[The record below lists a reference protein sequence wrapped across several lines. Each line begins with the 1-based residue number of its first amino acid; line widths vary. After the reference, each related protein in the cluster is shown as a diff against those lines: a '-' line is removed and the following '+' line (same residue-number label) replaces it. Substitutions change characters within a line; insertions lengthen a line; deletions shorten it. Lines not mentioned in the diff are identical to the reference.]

1 MGFRGGSG
9 VWRCLA
15 RAQYIKRVEDDR
27 LLTGTGGFT
36 DNLSRP
42 NQAHVVLVRSPH
54 AHAKILKIDTEA
66 ARAAP
71 GVVAVYTW
79 ADMEKE
85 GVGNFAFPAMF
96 PAADGS
102 KPEMTPRRSLAHE
115 VVRYVGEAVVAI
127 VADTREQAQDAV
139 ELVDIEYDQLPSVTE
154 IEDALKPGAPQVWQG
169 APGNIAGY
177 NKFGDHAKAEEA
189 FKAAAHVV
197 SLDIVHQRLIVNAM
211 EPRAVMAEWENDR
224 LIVHIGSQNPSV
236 TRDTLCDVILK
247 MPKDKVRVVVRDIG
261 GGFGMKVGI
270 QPDEAVAVWAA
281 KVLKRPVRWRAERG
295 EEFAATTAG
304 RDQFHK
310 ASMAFDKDGRILGLR
325 MEAFANIGAY
335 PSRGG
340 VVIPLFVGPKV
351 TTGTYDVPLIDLR
364 ITCVITNTATI
375 GAYRGAGRPECIFN
389 LERMMDTAARQIGMD
404 PAELRRRNFVK
415 PSQMPYTTAMG
426 EKYDSGDFN
435 LFLTKTLE
443 AADWDGFA
451 ARKADAEKRG
461 KLYGRGLA
469 SYVEWTSANV
479 MNEMAH
485 YEVKEDGKVVIWM
498 GTQGM
503 GQGLQTSFTQ
513 LASELLGIDPSKI
526 EIAMGDSDRVGGVG
540 SMGSRSAYIGGSAVL
555 SGSEKLVD
563 KGKELAADALEA
575 ATADI
580 VYSAG
585 RFTITGTDRGI
596 GLGELAAKQ
605 PDKRIFI
612 ENVNTVDGIAW
623 PNGAHVGEVEI
634 DPDTGMVELKRYTT
648 VDDVGKPLHRP
659 IVFGQIHG
667 GCAQG
672 IGQALLEENVY
683 DRESGQLLT
692 GSFMDYAMPRAET
705 FPTFNNQ
712 LDDTVPAKSNPIGA
726 KGVGESGT
734 VGSTPTVMNAI
745 MDALWPLGV
754 RNIQM
759 PATPQRVWR
768 AIQETRK

>member
-1 MGFRGGSG
+1 MAVFGK
-9 VWRCLA
+9 
-15 RAQYIKRVEDDR
+15 AQYIKRVEDDR

-36 DNLSRP
+36 DNLVRA

-54 AHAKILKIDTEA
+54 AHAKITRIDTAEA
-66 ARAAP
+66 KKAP
-71 GVVAVYTW
+71 GVIAVYTW
-79 ADMEKE
+79 DDMAKE
-85 GVGNFAFPAMF
+85 GVGDFSFPAMF
-96 PAADGS
+96 PNADGS

-127 VADTREQAQDAV
+127 VAETHGQAQDAV
-139 ELVDIEYDQLPSVTE
+139 ELVEIDYDPLPSVST

-169 APGNIAGY
+169 APGNLVGF
-177 NKFGDHAKAEEA
+177 NRFGDAAKADEA
-189 FKAAAHVV
+189 FKAAAHVI
-197 SLDIVHQRLIVNAM
+197 SLDIMHQRLIVNAM
-211 EPRAVMAEWENDR
+211 EPRAVMAEWEGDR

-236 TRDTLCDVILK
+236 TRDTLADVILK
-247 MPKDKVRVVVRDIG
+247 MPKDKIRVLVRDIG

-270 QPDEAVAVWAA
+270 QPDESVAVWAA
-281 KVLKRPVRWRAERG
+281 KVLKRPVKWRAERS

-304 RDQFHK
+304 RDQLHK
-310 ASMAFDKDGRILGLR
+310 ASLALDKDGRILALR

-335 PSRGG
+335 PARAG

-351 TTGTYDVPLIDLR
+351 TTGTYDIPVVDLKLNA
-364 ITCVITNTATI
+364 VITNSATI
-375 GAYRGAGRPECIFN
+375 GAYRGAGRPECILN
-389 LERMMDTAARQIGMD
+389 LERLMDTAARQIGMD

-426 EKYDSGDFN
+426 EKYDSGDFD

-443 AADWDGFA
+443 ASDWKGFE
-451 ARKADAEKRG
+451 ARKAEAEKRG

-485 YEVKEDGKVVIWM
+485 YEVKEDGKVTIWM

-513 LASELLGIDPSKI
+513 LASELLGIDPSQI

-555 SGSEKLVD
+555 TGSEKLVD

-605 PDKRIFI
+605 PEKRIFI

-692 GSFMDYAMPRAET
+692 GSFMDYAMPRADT
-705 FPTFNNQ
+705 FPTFSNT
-712 LDDTVPAKSNPIGA
+712 LDDTVPAKTNPVGA

-754 RNIQM
+754 RNLQM
-759 PATPQRVWR
+759 PATPQRVWQ

>member
-1 MGFRGGSG
+1 MAVFGK
-9 VWRCLA
+9 
-15 RAQYIKRVEDDR
+15 AQYIKRVEDDR

-36 DNLSRP
+36 DNLARP
-42 NQAHVVLVRSPH
+42 NQVHVVLVRSPH
-54 AHAKILKIDTEA
+54 AHAKIVNIDTAA
-66 ARAAP
+66 ARQAP

-79 ADMEKE
+79 ADMAAE
-85 GVGNFAFPAMF
+85 GAGDFSFPTMF
-96 PAADGS
+96 PNADGS

-115 VVRYVGEAVVAI
+115 VVRHVGEPVVAVVAE
-127 VADTREQAQDAV
+127 TRLQAQDAADLV
-139 ELVDIEYDQLPSVTE
+139 EVEYDMLPSVST
-154 IEDALKPGAPQVWQG
+154 IEDALKPGAPQVWPG
-169 APGNIAGY
+169 APGNRAGF
-177 NKFGDHAKAEEA
+177 NRFGDAAKADAA
-189 FKAAAHVV
+189 FAAAAHVV
-197 SLDIVHQRLIVNAM
+197 KLDIVHQRLIVNAM
-211 EPRAVMAEWENDR
+211 EPRAVMAEWEDDR
-224 LIVHIGSQNPSV
+224 IVVHIGSQNPSV
-236 TRDTLCDVILK
+236 TRDTLCDVVLK
-247 MPKDKVRVVVRDIG
+247 MPKDKVRVLVRDIG

-270 QPDEAVAVWAA
+270 QPDESVAVWVA
-281 KVLKRPVRWRAERG
+281 KVLKRPVKWRAERS

-304 RDQFHK
+304 RDQLHK
-310 ASMAFDKDGRILGLR
+310 AELALDKDGRILALR
-325 MEAFANIGAY
+325 LEAFANIGAY
-335 PSRGG
+335 PARAG

-351 TTGTYDVPLIDLR
+351 TTGTYDIPVVDLR
-364 ITCVITNTATI
+364 LNCVLTNSATI
-375 GAYRGAGRPECIFN
+375 GAYRGAGRPECILD
-389 LERMMDTAARQIGMD
+389 LERVMDTAARQIGMD

-426 EKYDSGDFN
+426 EKYDSGDFD

-443 AADWDGFA
+443 AADWNGFA

-469 SYVEWTSANV
+469 SYVEWTSAAV

-485 YEVKEDGKVVIWM
+485 YEVKADGRVTIWM

-555 SGSEKLVD
+555 TGSEKLVE

-585 RFTITGTDRGI
+585 RFTIAGTDRAVDFGQ
-596 GLGELAAKQ
+596 LAERQ

-634 DPDTGMVELKRYTT
+634 DPETGRVELVRYTT

-667 GCAQG
+667 GVAQG

-683 DRESGQLLT
+683 DRDSGQLIT
-692 GSFMDYAMPRAET
+692 GSFMDYAMPRADT
-705 FPTFNNQ
+705 FPTFSNT
-712 LDDTVPAKSNPIGA
+712 LDDSVPAKTNPLGA

-754 RNIQM
+754 RNLQM
-759 PATPQRVWR
+759 PATPQRVWQAIR
-768 AIQETRK
+768 AARG

>member
-1 MGFRGGSG
+1 MAVFGK
-9 VWRCLA
+9 
-15 RAQYIKRVEDDR
+15 AQYIKRVEDDR

-54 AHAKILKIDTEA
+54 AHAKILKIDASA
-66 ARAAP
+66 AKKAP

-139 ELVDIEYDQLPSVTE
+139 ELVDIEYEQLPSVTE

-169 APGNIAGY
+169 APGNVAGY

-189 FKAAAHVV
+189 FKGAAHVV

-224 LIVHIGSQNPSV
+224 LVVHIGSQNPSV

-351 TTGTYDVPLIDLR
+351 TTGTYDIPLIDLK

-375 GAYRGAGRPECIFN
+375 GAYRGAGRPECILN
-389 LERMMDTAARQIGMD
+389 LERLMDTAARQIGID

-426 EKYDSGDFN
+426 EKYDSGDFD

-443 AADWDGFA
+443 AADWNGFA
-451 ARKADAEKRG
+451 ARKAEAEKRG

-485 YEVKEDGKVVIWM
+485 YEVKADGKVVIWM

-513 LASELLGIDPSKI
+513 LASELLGIDPSQI

-605 PDKRIFI
+605 PDKRIYI

-683 DRESGQLLT
+683 DRESGQLVT

-705 FPTFNNQ
+705 FPNFNNQ

-759 PATPQRVWR
+759 PATPQRVWQ
-768 AIQETRK
+768 AIQSTRK

>member
-1 MGFRGGSG
+1 MAVFGK
-9 VWRCLA
+9 
-15 RAQYIKRVEDDR
+15 AQYIKRVEDDR

-36 DNLSRP
+36 DNLTRA

-54 AHAKILKIDTEA
+54 AHAKISRIDTTEA
-66 ARAAP
+66 KKAP
-71 GVVAVYTW
+71 GVVAVFTW
-79 ADMEKE
+79 EDMAKE
-85 GVGNFAFPAMF
+85 GAGDFSFPAMF
-96 PAADGS
+96 PNADGS

-127 VADTREQAQDAV
+127 VAETHGQAQDAV
-139 ELVDIEYDQLPSVTE
+139 ELVEVDYDPLPSVST

-169 APGNIAGY
+169 APGNLVGF
-177 NKFGDHAKAEEA
+177 NRFGDSAKADEA
-189 FKAAAHVV
+189 FKAAAHVIA
-197 SLDIVHQRLIVNAM
+197 LDIMHQRLIVNAM
-211 EPRAVMAEWENDR
+211 EPRAVMAEWEGDR

-236 TRDTLCDVILK
+236 TRDTLADVVLK
-247 MPKDKVRVVVRDIG
+247 MPKDKIRVLVRDIG

-270 QPDEAVAVWAA
+270 QPDESVAVWVA
-281 KVLKRPVRWRAERG
+281 KVLKRPVKWRAERS

-304 RDQFHK
+304 RDQLHK
-310 ASMAFDKDGRILGLR
+310 ASLALDKDGRILALR

-335 PSRGG
+335 PARAG

-351 TTGTYDVPLIDLR
+351 TTGTYDIPVVDLKLNA
-364 ITCVITNTATI
+364 VITNSATI
-375 GAYRGAGRPECIFN
+375 GAYRGAGRPECILN
-389 LERMMDTAARQIGMD
+389 LERLMDTAARQIGMD

-426 EKYDSGDFN
+426 EKYDSGDFD

-443 AADWDGFA
+443 ASDWKGFE
-451 ARKADAEKRG
+451 ARKAEAEKRG

-485 YEVKEDGKVVIWM
+485 YEVKEDGKVTIWM
-498 GTQGM
+498 GTQSM

-555 SGSEKLVD
+555 TGSEKLVD

-580 VYSAG
+580 VYAAG
-585 RFTITGTDRGI
+585 RFTIAGTDRAI
-596 GLGELAAKQ
+596 GLGDLAARQ

-634 DPDTGMVELKRYTT
+634 DPDTGRVELKRYTT

-683 DRESGQLLT
+683 DRETGQLIT
-692 GSFMDYAMPRAET
+692 GSFMDYAMPRADT
-705 FPTFNNQ
+705 FPTFSNT
-712 LDDTVPAKSNPIGA
+712 LDDTVPAKTNPVGA

-754 RNIQM
+754 RNIEM
-759 PATPQRVWR
+759 PASPHRVWQ
-768 AIQETRK
+768 AIQNAKK

>member
-1 MGFRGGSG
+1 MAVFGK
-9 VWRCLA
+9 
-15 RAQYIKRVEDDR
+15 AQYIKRVEDDR

-54 AHAKILKIDTEA
+54 AHAKILKIDASA
-66 ARAAP
+66 AKKAP

-139 ELVDIEYDQLPSVTE
+139 ELVDIEYEQLASVTE

-189 FKAAAHVV
+189 FKSAAHVV

-351 TTGTYDVPLIDLR
+351 TTGTYDIPLIDLK

-375 GAYRGAGRPECIFN
+375 GAYRGAGRPECILN
-389 LERMMDTAARQIGMD
+389 LERLMDTAARQIGID

-426 EKYDSGDFN
+426 EKYDSGDFD

-443 AADWDGFA
+443 AADWNGFA
-451 ARKADAEKRG
+451 ARKAEAEKRG

-485 YEVKEDGKVVIWM
+485 YEVKADGKVVIWM

-513 LASELLGIDPSKI
+513 LASELLGIDPSQI

-605 PDKRIFI
+605 PDKRIYI

-683 DRESGQLLT
+683 DRESGQLVT

-705 FPTFNNQ
+705 FPNFNNQ

-759 PATPQRVWR
+759 PATPQRVWQ
-768 AIQETRK
+768 AIQSTRK

>member
-1 MGFRGGSG
+1 MAVFGK
-9 VWRCLA
+9 
-15 RAQYIKRVEDDR
+15 AQYIKRVEDDR

-36 DNLSRP
+36 DNLTRP
-42 NQAHVVLVRSPH
+42 NQVHVVLVRSPH
-54 AHAKILKIDTEA
+54 AHAKILGINADEA
-66 ARAAP
+66 RKAP

-79 ADMEKE
+79 DDMAKD
-85 GVGNFAFPAMF
+85 GAGDFSFPAMF
-96 PAADGS
+96 PNADGS

-115 VVRYVGEAVVAI
+115 AVRYVGEAVAAVVAE
-127 VADTREQAQDAV
+127 TRGQAQDAA
-139 ELVDIEYDQLPSVTE
+139 ELVEVDYDPLPSVST

-169 APGNIAGY
+169 APGNLVGF
-177 NKFGDHAKAEEA
+177 NRFGDAAKADAA
-189 FKAAAHVV
+189 FQAAAHVV
-197 SLDIVHQRLIVNAM
+197 SLDIMHQRLIVNAM
-211 EPRAVMAEWENDR
+211 EPRAVMAEWEGDR
-224 LIVHIGSQNPSV
+224 LTVHIGSQNPSV
-236 TRDTLCDVILK
+236 TRDTLADVILK
-247 MPKDKVRVVVRDIG
+247 MPKDKVRVLVRDIG

-270 QPDEAVAVWAA
+270 QPDESVAVWVA
-281 KVLKRPVRWRAERG
+281 KVLKRPAKWRAERS

-304 RDQFHK
+304 RDQLHK
-310 ASMAFDKDGRILGLR
+310 ASLALDKDGRILALR

-335 PSRGG
+335 PARAG

-351 TTGTYDVPLIDLR
+351 TTGTYDIPVVDLKLNA
-364 ITCVITNTATI
+364 VITHSATI
-375 GAYRGAGRPECIFN
+375 GAYRGAGRPECILN
-389 LERMMDTAARQIGMD
+389 LERLMDTAARQIGMD

-415 PSQMPYTTAMG
+415 PAQMPYTTAMG
-426 EKYDSGDFN
+426 EKYDSGDFD

-443 AADWDGFA
+443 ASDWKGFE
-451 ARKADAEKRG
+451 ARKAEAEKRG

-479 MNEMAH
+479 LNEMAH
-485 YEVKEDGKVVIWM
+485 YEVKADGKVTIWM

-513 LASELLGIDPSKI
+513 LASELLGIDPAQI

-575 ATADI
+575 STADI
-580 VYSAG
+580 VYAAG
-585 RFTITGTDRGI
+585 RFTIAGTDRAI
-596 GLGELAAKQ
+596 GLGDLAARQ

-634 DPDTGMVELKRYTT
+634 DPDTGRVELKRYTT

-683 DRESGQLLT
+683 DRETGQLIT
-692 GSFMDYAMPRAET
+692 GSFMDYAMPRADT
-705 FPTFNNQ
+705 FPTFNNT
-712 LDDTVPAKSNPIGA
+712 LDDSVPAKSNPIGV

-754 RNIQM
+754 RSIEM
-759 PATPQRVWR
+759 PASPHRVWQ
-768 AIQETRK
+768 AIQNAKK

>member
-1 MGFRGGSG
+1 MAVFGK
-9 VWRCLA
+9 
-15 RAQYIKRVEDDR
+15 AQYIKRVEDDR

-54 AHAKILKIDTEA
+54 AHAKILKIDASA
-66 ARAAP
+66 AKKAP
-71 GVVAVYTW
+71 GVVAVFTW

-85 GVGNFAFPAMF
+85 GAGNFAFPTMF

-139 ELVDIEYDQLPSVTE
+139 ELVDIEYEQLPSVTE

-177 NKFGDHAKAEEA
+177 NKFGDHAKADEA
-189 FKAAAHVV
+189 FKNAAHVV

-351 TTGTYDVPLIDLR
+351 TTGTYDIPLIDLK

-375 GAYRGAGRPECIFN
+375 GAYRGAGRPECILN
-389 LERMMDTAARQIGMD
+389 LERLMDTAARQIGMD

-426 EKYDSGDFN
+426 EKYDSGDFD

-443 AADWDGFA
+443 AADWNGFA

-485 YEVKEDGKVVIWM
+485 YEVKADGKVVIWM

-683 DRESGQLLT
+683 DRESGQLMT

-759 PATPQRVWR
+759 PATPQRVWQ
-768 AIQETRK
+768 AIQSTRK

>member
-1 MGFRGGSG
+1 MAVFGK
-9 VWRCLA
+9 
-15 RAQYIKRVEDDR
+15 AQYIKRVEDDR

-66 ARAAP
+66 AKAAP

-79 ADMEKE
+79 ADMEKD

-96 PAADGS
+96 PAADGT

-139 ELVDIEYDQLPSVTE
+139 ELVDIEYEQLPAVTE

-169 APGNIAGY
+169 APGNVAGY

-189 FKAAAHVV
+189 FKNAAHVV

-351 TTGTYDVPLIDLR
+351 TTGTYDVPLIDLK

-375 GAYRGAGRPECIFN
+375 GAYRGAGRPECILN
-389 LERMMDTAARQIGMD
+389 LERLMDTAARQMGMD

-426 EKYDSGDFN
+426 EKYDSGDFD

-443 AADWDGFA
+443 AADWNGFA
-451 ARKADAEKRG
+451 ARKAEAEKRG

-485 YEVKEDGKVVIWM
+485 YEVREDGKVVIWM

-513 LASELLGIDPSKI
+513 LASELLGIDPSQI
-526 EIAMGDSDRVGGVG
+526 EIAMGDSDKVGGVG

-692 GSFMDYAMPRAET
+692 GSFMDYAMPRAGT

-759 PATPQRVWR
+759 PATPQRVWH

>member
-1 MGFRGGSG
+1 MAVFGK
-9 VWRCLA
+9 
-15 RAQYIKRVEDDR
+15 AQYIKRVEDNR

-36 DNLSRP
+36 DNLARP
-42 NQAHVVLVRSPH
+42 NQVHVVLVRSPH
-54 AHAKILKIDTEA
+54 AHARIVNIDTA
-66 ARAAP
+66 AAKQAP
-71 GVVAVYTW
+71 GVAAVYTW
-79 ADMEKE
+79 ADMAAE
-85 GVGNFAFPAMF
+85 GVGDFSFPTMF
-96 PAADGS
+96 PNADGS

-115 VVRYVGEAVVAI
+115 VVRHVGEPVAAVVAE
-127 VADTREQAQDAV
+127 TRLQAQDAADLV
-139 ELVDIEYDQLPSVTE
+139 EVEYDMLPSVST
-154 IEDALKPGAPQVWQG
+154 IEDALKPGAPLVWPG
-169 APGNIAGY
+169 APGNRAGF
-177 NKFGDHAKAEEA
+177 NRFGDAARADAA
-189 FKAAAHVV
+189 FAAAAHVV
-197 SLDIVHQRLIVNAM
+197 KLDVVHQRLIVNAM
-211 EPRAVMAEWENDR
+211 EPRAVMAEWEDDR
-224 LIVHIGSQNPSV
+224 IVVHIGSQNPSV
-236 TRDTLCDVILK
+236 TRDTLCDVVLR
-247 MPKDKVRVVVRDIG
+247 MPKDKVRVLVRDIG

-270 QPDEAVAVWAA
+270 QPDEAVAVWVA
-281 KVLKRPVRWRAERG
+281 KVLKRPVKWRAERS

-304 RDQFHK
+304 RDQLHK
-310 ASMAFDKDGRILGLR
+310 AELALDKDGRILALR
-325 MEAFANIGAY
+325 LEAFANIGAY
-335 PSRGG
+335 PARAG

-351 TTGTYDVPLIDLR
+351 TTGTYDIPVVDLR
-364 ITCVITNTATI
+364 LNCVLTNSATI
-375 GAYRGAGRPECIFN
+375 GAYRGAGRPECILD
-389 LERMMDTAARQIGMD
+389 LERVMDTAARQIGMD

-426 EKYDSGDFN
+426 EKYDSGDFD

-443 AADWDGFA
+443 AADWNGFA

-469 SYVEWTSANV
+469 SYVEWTSAAV

-485 YEVKEDGKVVIWM
+485 YEVKADGTVTIWM

-513 LASELLGIDPSKI
+513 LASELLGIDPSRI

-555 SGSEKLVD
+555 TGSEKLVE

-580 VYSAG
+580 VYAAG
-585 RFTITGTDRGI
+585 RFTIAGTDRAVDFGQ
-596 GLGELAAKQ
+596 LAARQ
-605 PDKRIFI
+605 PDRRIFI

-634 DPDTGMVELKRYTT
+634 DPETGRVELVRYTT
-648 VDDVGKPLHRP
+648 VDDVGRPLHRP

-667 GCAQG
+667 GVAQG

-683 DRESGQLLT
+683 DRESGQLIT
-692 GSFMDYAMPRAET
+692 GSFMDYAMPRADT
-705 FPTFNNQ
+705 FPTFSNT
-712 LDDTVPAKSNPIGA
+712 LDDSVPAKTNPLGA

-754 RNIQM
+754 RNLQM
-759 PATPQRVWR
+759 PATPQRVWQAIR
-768 AIQETRK
+768 AARG

>member
-1 MGFRGGSG
+1 MAAFGK
-9 VWRCLA
+9 
-15 RAQYIKRVEDDR
+15 AQYIKRVEDNR

-42 NQAHVVLVRSPH
+42 NQVHVALVRSPH
-54 AHAKILKIDTEA
+54 AHAKIVKIDTSDA
-66 ARAAP
+66 KKAP

-79 ADMEKE
+79 ADMAKD
-85 GVGNFAFPAMF
+85 GVGDFGFPAMF
-96 PAADGS
+96 PNADGS

-115 VVRYVGEAVVAI
+115 AVRHVGEAVAAVVA
-127 VADTREQAQDAV
+127 ATREQAIDAV
-139 ELVDIEYDQLPSVTE
+139 DLVEVEYEPLPAVSE
-154 IEDALKPGAPQVWQG
+154 IEDALKPGAPLVWPG
-169 APGNIAGY
+169 APGNLAGF
-177 NKFGDHAKAEEA
+177 NRFGDQAKADAA

-211 EPRAVMAEWENDR
+211 EPRAIMAEWDGDR
-224 LIVHIGSQNPSV
+224 MVVHIGSQNPSV
-236 TRDTLCDVILK
+236 TRDTLCDIILK
-247 MPKDKVRVVVRDIG
+247 MPKDKVRVLVRDIG

-270 QPDEAVAVWAA
+270 QPDESVAVWVA
-281 KVLKRPVRWRAERG
+281 KVLKRPVKWCAERS
-295 EEFAATTAG
+295 EEFQATTAG
-304 RDQFHK
+304 RDQLHK
-310 ASMAFDKDGRILGLR
+310 ASLALDKEGRILALR

-335 PSRGG
+335 PSRAG

-351 TTGTYDVPLIDLR
+351 MTGTYDIPVVDLR
-364 ITCVITNTATI
+364 LNCVLTNSATI
-375 GAYRGAGRPECIFN
+375 GAYRGAGRPECI
-389 LERMMDTAARQIGMD
+389 LDIERVMDTAARQIGMD

-415 PSQMPYTTAMG
+415 PAQMPYTTAMG

-435 LFLTKTLE
+435 RFLTKTLE
-443 AADWDGFA
+443 ISDWAGFA
-451 ARKADAEKRG
+451 ARKAEAEKRG

-479 MNEMAH
+479 LNEMAH
-485 YEVKEDGKVVIWM
+485 YEVKADGTVTIWM

-555 SGSEKLVD
+555 SGSEKLVE
-563 KGKELAADALEA
+563 KGKDLAADALEA
-575 ATADI
+575 STADI
-580 VYSAG
+580 TYAAG
-585 RFTITGTDRGI
+585 RFTIAGTDRGI
-596 GLGELAAKQ
+596 GLGELAARQ

-634 DPDTGMVELKRYTT
+634 DPDTGRVELKRYTT
-648 VDDVGKPLHRP
+648 VDDVGKALHRP

-692 GSFMDYAMPRAET
+692 GSFMDYAMPRADT
-705 FPTFNNQ
+705 FPTFSNT
-712 LDDTVPAKSNPIGA
+712 LDDSVPAKGNPLGV

-754 RNIQM
+754 RNLQM

-768 AIQETRK
+768 AIQDART

>member
-1 MGFRGGSG
+1 MAVFGK
-9 VWRCLA
+9 
-15 RAQYIKRVEDDR
+15 AQYIKRVEDDR

-36 DNLSRP
+36 DNLARV

-54 AHAKILKIDTEA
+54 AHAKITRIDTAEA
-66 ARAAP
+66 RKAP
-71 GVVAVYTW
+71 GVIAVYTW
-79 ADMEKE
+79 EDMAKE
-85 GVGNFAFPAMF
+85 GVGDFSFPAMF
-96 PAADGS
+96 PNADGS
-102 KPEMTPRRSLAHE
+102 RPEMTPRRSLAHE
-115 VVRYVGEAVVAI
+115 TVRYVGEAVVAI
-127 VADTREQAQDAV
+127 VAETHGQAQDAV
-139 ELVDIEYDQLPSVTE
+139 ELVEVDYDPLPSVST

-169 APGNIAGY
+169 APGNLVGF
-177 NKFGDHAKAEEA
+177 NRFGDAAKADEA

-197 SLDIVHQRLIVNAM
+197 SLDIMHQRLIVNAM
-211 EPRAVMAEWENDR
+211 EPRAVMAEWEADR

-236 TRDTLCDVILK
+236 TRDTLADVILK
-247 MPKDKVRVVVRDIG
+247 MPKDKIRVLVRDIG

-270 QPDEAVAVWAA
+270 QPDESVAVWAA
-281 KVLKRPVRWRAERG
+281 KVLKRPVKWRAERS

-304 RDQFHK
+304 RDQLHK
-310 ASMAFDKDGRILGLR
+310 ASLALDKEGRILALR

-335 PSRGG
+335 PARAG

-351 TTGTYDVPLIDLR
+351 TTGTYDIPVVDLKLNA
-364 ITCVITNTATI
+364 VITNSATI
-375 GAYRGAGRPECIFN
+375 GAYRGAGRPECILN
-389 LERMMDTAARQIGMD
+389 LERLMDTAARQIGMD

-426 EKYDSGDFN
+426 EKYDSGDFD

-443 AADWDGFA
+443 ASDWKGFD
-451 ARKADAEKRG
+451 ARKAEAEKRG

-485 YEVKEDGKVVIWM
+485 YEVKEDGKVTIWM

-513 LASELLGIDPSKI
+513 LASELLGIDPSQI

-555 SGSEKLVD
+555 TGSEKLVD

-580 VYSAG
+580 VYAAG
-585 RFTITGTDRGI
+585 RFTIAGTDRAI
-596 GLGELAAKQ
+596 GLGDLAARQ

-634 DPDTGMVELKRYTT
+634 DPDTGRVELKRYTT

-683 DRESGQLLT
+683 DRETGQLIT
-692 GSFMDYAMPRAET
+692 GSFMDYAMPRADT
-705 FPTFNNQ
+705 FPTFNNT
-712 LDDTVPAKSNPIGA
+712 LDDSVPAKTNPVGA

-754 RNIQM
+754 RSMEM
-759 PATPQRVWR
+759 PASPHRVWL
-768 AIQETRK
+768 AIQNARK

>member
-1 MGFRGGSG
+1 MAVFGK
-9 VWRCLA
+9 
-15 RAQYIKRVEDDR
+15 AQYIKRVEDDR

-36 DNLSRP
+36 DNLTRP
-42 NQAHVVLVRSPH
+42 NQVHVVLVRSPH
-54 AHAKILKIDTEA
+54 AHAKILGINADEA
-66 ARAAP
+66 RKAP

-79 ADMEKE
+79 QDMAKE
-85 GVGNFAFPAMF
+85 GAGDFSFPAMF
-96 PAADGS
+96 PNADGS

-115 VVRYVGEAVVAI
+115 AVRYVGEAVAAVVAE
-127 VADTREQAQDAV
+127 TRGQAQDAA
-139 ELVDIEYDQLPSVTE
+139 ELVEVDYDPLPSVST
-154 IEDALKPGAPQVWQG
+154 IEDALKAGAPQVWQG
-169 APGNIAGY
+169 APGNLVGF
-177 NKFGDHAKAEEA
+177 NRFGDAAKADAA
-189 FKAAAHVV
+189 FKAAAHIVA
-197 SLDIVHQRLIVNAM
+197 LDIMHQRLIVNAM
-211 EPRAVMAEWENDR
+211 EPRAVMAEWEGDR

-236 TRDTLCDVILK
+236 TRDTLADVILK
-247 MPKDKVRVVVRDIG
+247 MPKDKVRVLVRDIG

-270 QPDEAVAVWAA
+270 QPDEAVAVWVA
-281 KVLKRPVRWRAERG
+281 KVLKRPAKWRAERS

-304 RDQFHK
+304 RDQLHK
-310 ASMAFDKDGRILGLR
+310 ASLALDKDGRILALR

-335 PSRGG
+335 PARAG

-351 TTGTYDVPLIDLR
+351 TTGTYDIPVVDLKLNA
-364 ITCVITNTATI
+364 VITHSATI
-375 GAYRGAGRPECIFN
+375 GAYRGAGRPECILN
-389 LERMMDTAARQIGMD
+389 LERLMDTAARQIGMD

-426 EKYDSGDFN
+426 EKYDSGDFD

-443 AADWDGFA
+443 ASDWKGFE
-451 ARKADAEKRG
+451 ARKAEAEKRG

-485 YEVKEDGKVVIWM
+485 YEVKADGKVTIWM

-513 LASELLGIDPSKI
+513 LASELLGIDPSQI

-575 ATADI
+575 SAADI
-580 VYSAG
+580 VYAAG
-585 RFTITGTDRGI
+585 RFTIAGTDRAI
-596 GLGELAAKQ
+596 GLGDLAARQ

-612 ENVNTVDGIAW
+612 ENVNSVDGIAW

-634 DPDTGMVELKRYTT
+634 DPDTGRVELKRYTT

-683 DRESGQLLT
+683 DRETGQLIT
-692 GSFMDYAMPRAET
+692 GSFMDYAMPRADT
-705 FPTFNNQ
+705 FPTFNNT
-712 LDDTVPAKSNPIGA
+712 LDDSVPAKSNPIGV

-754 RNIQM
+754 RSMEM
-759 PATPQRVWR
+759 PASPHRVWQ
-768 AIQETRK
+768 AIQNAKK

>member
-1 MGFRGGSG
+1 MAVFGK
-9 VWRCLA
+9 
-15 RAQYIKRVEDDR
+15 AQYIKRVEDDR

-54 AHAKILKIDTEA
+54 AHAKILKIDASA
-66 ARAAP
+66 AKKAP

-139 ELVDIEYDQLPSVTE
+139 ELVDIEYEQLPSVTE

-189 FKAAAHVV
+189 FKGAAHVV

-224 LIVHIGSQNPSV
+224 LVVHIGSQNPSV

-351 TTGTYDVPLIDLR
+351 TTGTYDIPLIDLK

-375 GAYRGAGRPECIFN
+375 GAYRGAGRPECILN
-389 LERMMDTAARQIGMD
+389 LERLMDTAARQIGID

-426 EKYDSGDFN
+426 EKYDSGDFD

-443 AADWDGFA
+443 AADWNGFA
-451 ARKADAEKRG
+451 ARKAEAEKRG

-485 YEVKEDGKVVIWM
+485 YEVKADGKVVIWM

-513 LASELLGIDPSKI
+513 LASELLGIDPSQI

-605 PDKRIFI
+605 PDKRIYI

-683 DRESGQLLT
+683 DRESGQLVT

-705 FPTFNNQ
+705 FPNFNNQ

-759 PATPQRVWR
+759 PATPQRVWQ
-768 AIQETRK
+768 AIQSTRK

>member
-1 MGFRGGSG
+1 MAVFGK
-9 VWRCLA
+9 
-15 RAQYIKRVEDDR
+15 AQYIKRVEDDR

-36 DNLSRP
+36 DNLARP
-42 NQAHVVLVRSPH
+42 NQVHVVLVRSPH
-54 AHAKILKIDTEA
+54 AHARIVKIDSAEA
-66 ARAAP
+66 RKAP
-71 GVVAVYTW
+71 GVVAIYTW
-79 ADMEKE
+79 DDMAKDGAGE
-85 GVGNFAFPAMF
+85 FTFPAMF
-96 PAADGS
+96 PNADGS

-115 VVRYVGEAVVAI
+115 AVRYVGEAVAAVVAE
-127 VADTREQAQDAV
+127 TREQAQDAA
-139 ELVDIEYDQLPSVTE
+139 ELVEVEYDPLPSVTT
-154 IEDALKPGAPQVWQG
+154 IEDALKPGAPQVWKG
-169 APGNIAGY
+169 APGNLAGF
-177 NKFGDHAKAEEA
+177 NRFGDAAKADEA

-197 SLDIVHQRLIVNAM
+197 SLDIMHQRLIVNAM
-211 EPRAVMAEWENDR
+211 EPRAIMAEWDGDR
-224 LIVHIGSQNPSV
+224 LVVHIGSQNPSV
-236 TRDTLCDVILK
+236 TRDTLADVILK
-247 MPKDKVRVVVRDIG
+247 MPKDKIRVLVRDIG

-270 QPDEAVAVWAA
+270 QPDESVAVWIA
-281 KVLKRPVRWRAERG
+281 KVLKRPVKWRAERS

-304 RDQFHK
+304 RDQLHK
-310 ASMAFDKDGRILGLR
+310 GSLALDKDGRILALR
-325 MEAFANIGAY
+325 LEAFANIGAY
-335 PSRGG
+335 PARAG

-351 TTGTYDVPLIDLR
+351 TTGTYDIPVVDLKLN
-364 ITCVITNTATI
+364 CVITNSATI
-375 GAYRGAGRPECIFN
+375 GAYRGAGRPECILD
-389 LERMMDTAARQIGMD
+389 LERLMDTAARQIGMD

-426 EKYDSGDFN
+426 EKYDSGDFD

-443 AADWDGFA
+443 AADWKGFE
-451 ARKADAEKRG
+451 ARKADAQKRG

-555 SGSEKLVD
+555 TGSEKLVD

-575 ATADI
+575 STADI
-580 VYSAG
+580 VYAAG
-585 RFTITGTDRGI
+585 RFTIAGTDRGV
-596 GLGELAAKQ
+596 GLGELAARQ

-634 DPDTGMVELKRYTT
+634 DPDTGRIELKRYTT
-648 VDDVGKPLHRP
+648 VDDVGRPLHRP

-667 GCAQG
+667 GVAQG

-683 DRESGQLLT
+683 DRETGQLIT
-692 GSFMDYAMPRAET
+692 GSFMDYAMPRADT
-705 FPTFNNQ
+705 FPTFSNT
-712 LDDTVPAKSNPIGA
+712 LDDTVPAKTNPLGA

-754 RNIQM
+754 RNVQM
-759 PATPQRVWR
+759 PATPHRIWQ
-768 AIQETRK
+768 AIRDAKK

>member
-1 MGFRGGSG
+1 MAVFGK
-9 VWRCLA
+9 
-15 RAQYIKRVEDDR
+15 AQYIKRVEDDR

-42 NQAHVVLVRSPH
+42 NQAHMVLVRSPH
-54 AHAKILKIDTEA
+54 AHAKIVGIDKTA
-66 ARAAP
+66 AQKAP
-71 GVVAVYTW
+71 GVLAVFSW
-79 ADMEKE
+79 DDMAKD
-85 GVGNFAFPAMF
+85 GVGDFSFPAMF
-96 PAADGS
+96 PNADGS

-115 VVRYVGEAVVAI
+115 VVRHVGEAVVAV
-127 VADTREQAQDAV
+127 VAETRGQAQDAA
-139 ELVDIEYDQLPSVTE
+139 ELVEVEYEQLPAVTE
-154 IEDALKPGAPQVWQG
+154 IEDALKPGAPQVWKG
-169 APGNIAGY
+169 APGNIAGF
-177 NKFGDHAKAEEA
+177 NRFGDAVKADAA

-197 SLDIVHQRLIVNAM
+197 SLDIMHQRLIVNAM
-211 EPRAVMAEWENDR
+211 EPRAVMAEWEGDR

-236 TRDTLCDVILK
+236 TRDTLADVILK
-247 MPKDKVRVVVRDIG
+247 MPKDKVRVLVRDIG

-281 KVLKRPVRWRAERG
+281 KVLKRPVKWRAERS

-304 RDQFHK
+304 RDQLHK
-310 ASMAFDKDGRILGLR
+310 VSLALDRDGRILALR

-335 PSRGG
+335 PSRAG

-351 TTGTYDVPLIDLR
+351 TTGTYDIPVVDLR
-364 ITCVITNTATI
+364 LSCVITNSATI
-375 GAYRGAGRPECIFN
+375 GAYRGAGRPECILD
-389 LERMMDTAARQIGMD
+389 LERLVDSAARQIGMD

-426 EKYDSGDFN
+426 EKYDSGDFD
-435 LFLTKTLE
+435 LFLTKTLD
-443 AADWDGFA
+443 AADWNGFA
-451 ARKADAEKRG
+451 ARKAEAEKRG
-461 KLYGRGLA
+461 RLYGRGLA

-485 YEVKEDGKVVIWM
+485 YEVKPDGKIVIWM

-513 LASELLGIDPSKI
+513 LASELLGIDPSMI
-526 EIAMGDSDRVGGVG
+526 EIAMGDSDHVGGVG

-555 SGSEKLVD
+555 TGSEKLVD
-563 KGKELAADALEA
+563 KGKELAAEALEA
-575 ATADI
+575 STADI
-580 VYSAG
+580 VYAFG

-596 GLGELAAKQ
+596 GLGELAARQ

-612 ENVNTVDGIAW
+612 ENVNTVEGIAW

-634 DPDTGMVELKRYTT
+634 DPETGRVELRRYTT
-648 VDDVGKPLHRP
+648 VDDVGRPLHRP

-683 DRESGQLLT
+683 DRETGQLIT
-692 GSFMDYAMPRAET
+692 GSFMDYAMPRADT
-705 FPTFNNQ
+705 FPTFSNT
-712 LDDTVPAKSNPIGA
+712 LDDTVPARTNPLGA

-759 PATPQRVWR
+759 PATPHRVWQ
-768 AIQETRK
+768 AIQGTKK